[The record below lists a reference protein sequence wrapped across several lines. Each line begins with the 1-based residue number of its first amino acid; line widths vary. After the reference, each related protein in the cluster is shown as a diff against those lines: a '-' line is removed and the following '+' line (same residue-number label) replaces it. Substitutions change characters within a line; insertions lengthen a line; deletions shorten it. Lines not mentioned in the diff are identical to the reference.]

1 LPAATYGDAGRA
13 VTTWRELFYNK
24 RCVAPGAD
32 RWDAEMDKQT
42 KREVLIVMLA
52 SLVPIPLLT
61 AVALILH

>member
-1 LPAATYGDAGRA
+1 
-13 VTTWRELFYNK
+13 
-24 RCVAPGAD
+24 
-32 RWDAEMDKQT
+32 MDKQT

>member
-1 LPAATYGDAGRA
+1 

-42 KREVLIVMLA
+42 KREVLIVTLA